1 MGSLNTSTPV
11 VVSGVSR
18 GLGAALARRFAELGH
33 PVAGCGRDRAALD
46 LLRAD
51 LGAGHLI
58 TVADVTDADAVQT
71 WAEQTVRQLGAPALV
86 VANAGYISPQTPV
99 WETSPADFRTTVDV
113 NVVGVYTLARAFLPR
128 IAAGGTFVAVSSGW
142 GRNPRGRLAAYTAS
156 KFAVEGF
163 TKAIA
168 QEAEELLPGVT
179 AVAVDPGGGV
189 DTDMLATCL
198 PDEHTEYPGPQ
209 EWARV
214 AADYL
219 LNDVPKEPN
228 GASLTVPSP
237 WA

>member
-1 MGSLNTSTPV
+1 MGTTDTTAPV
-11 VVSGVSR
+11 VISGVSR
-18 GLGAALARRFAELGH
+18 GLGEALARRFAELGH
-33 PVAGCGRDRAALD
+33 PVAGCGRDRTALD
-46 LLRAD
+46 RLRAD
-51 LGAGHLI
+51 LGEGHLI
-58 TVADVTDADAVQT
+58 TVADVTDADAVET
-71 WAEQTVRQLGAPALV
+71 WAEQTVAGLGAPALV

-113 NVVGVYTLARAFLPR
+113 NIVGVYTLARAFLPR

-198 PDEHTEYPGPQ
+198 PDEHSGYPGPRA
-209 EWARV
+209 WARA

-219 LNDVPKEPN
+219 LHQAPKEPN
-228 GASLTVPSP
+228 GASLTVPSS
-237 WA
+237 

>member
-1 MGSLNTSTPV
+1 MGSINTTTPV
-11 VVSGVSR
+11 VISGVSR
-18 GLGAALARRFAELGH
+18 GLGAALARRLAALGH
-33 PVAGCGRDRAALD
+33 PVAGCGRDREALD
-46 LLRAD
+46 RLRAD
-51 LGAGHLI
+51 LGEGHLI
-58 TVADVTDADAVQT
+58 TVTDVTDTDAVEQ

-99 WETSPADFRTTVDV
+99 WETSPADFYTTLNV
-113 NVVGVYTLARAFLPR
+113 NVVGVYALARAFLPR
-128 IAAGGTFVAVSSGW
+128 MAADGTFVAVSSGW

-163 TKAIA
+163 TRTIA

-179 AVAVDPGGGV
+179 AVTVDPGGGV

-198 PDEHTEYPGPQ
+198 PNEHTEYPGP
-209 EWARV
+209 EAWAQV

-219 LNDVPKEPN
+219 LHQVPKEPN
-228 GASLTVPSP
+228 GACLTVP